1 MSRSVNIRKGIHM
14 DFKVPDM
21 SCGHCTSAIE
31 KSVKSADPAAQIACD
46 LGTRVVHIDSAL
58 NADQLSAAIKDAGY
72 ESTAV

>member
-1 MSRSVNIRKGIHM
+1 MNM

-46 LGTRVVHIDSAL
+46 LDTRTVRIDSAL
-58 NADQLSAAIKDAGY
+58 SADQLSAAIKDGGY
-72 ESTAV
+72 ESTAA